1 MNNFFYRDNVL
12 PFSQLPLKMSRI
24 FYDTS
29 TLPQC
34 IPNEGL
40 DAIMR
45 CRRCCIDNM
54 FRILNNDDSEAVL
67 RGITKQRT
75 LECASKRVR
84 TLEKS
89 IWTRGTLL
97 VPSLSWTLLWTPF
110 SLFHVTVSSSY
121 LWWYFS
127 VPPQL
132 KPLFAMLFDHQMVRT
147 LVNAHILLI
156 HLLNNWE
163 DSSVLHKQ
171 CRIVNWFQSI
181 FVLFYLF

>member
-1 MNNFFYRDNVL
+1 M
-12 PFSQLPLKMSRI
+12 
-24 FYDTS
+24 S
-29 TLPQC
+29 TLPQR
-34 IPNEGL
+34 IFNEGL
-40 DAIMR
+40 DAIMW

-97 VPSLSWTLLWTPF
+97 APSLSWTLLLWTPF
-110 SLFHVTVSSSY
+110 SLSHITVSSSY
-121 LWWYFS
+121 LLWYFS
-127 VPPQL
+127 LPPQL
-132 KPLFAMLFDHQMVRT
+132 KPLFAMLFDHQIIRT
-147 LVNAHILLI
+147 RVNAHTLLI

-163 DSSVLHKQ
+163 DSSVLYKHAE
-171 CRIVNWFQSI
+171 
-181 FVLFYLF
+181 L